1 MENKWAG
8 NQSSL
13 TLERVSEHQKVLPFN
28 SKKRRISRK
37 SIHVLRLVAM
47 ETVTHVL
54 RFGQTFSGKWELASL
69 IVVSSEFRAQISFHQ
84 ADDGQ
89 IEYLSPSS
97 SKPASPSW
105 IGEREIWVK
114 FSKKTID

>member
-1 MENKWAG
+1 MENKWAE

-13 TLERVSEHQKVLPFN
+13 TLERVYEHQQVSPFN
-28 SKKRRISRK
+28 SKKRHISEK

-69 IVVSSEFRAQISFHQ
+69 IVVSSEFRAQFFF
-84 ADDGQ
+84 
-89 IEYLSPSS
+89 SS
-97 SKPASPSW
+97 SRRWSNRVSLSIELEAS
-105 IGEREIWVK
+105 VA
-114 FSKKTID
+114 